1 VKKSKERKVNDTEEL
16 VGDYLEIRRMRESLK
31 ATYESQDEELKDAM
45 ESIKEALL
53 AICNENNQNGFKTHS
68 GTVTRQVKDRFF
80 CTDWDNFKKFIELE
94 GSIDLLERRIH
105 QRNFKEFM
113 SERVGD
119 GLPPG
124 VNALREY
131 DIVVR
136 KASSTSETLV

>member
-1 VKKSKERKVNDTEEL
+1 MTVNNTEEL
-16 VGDYLEIRRMRESLK
+16 VSDYLEIRRMRESLK
-31 ATYESQDEELKDAM
+31 ANYDSQDEELKDAM
-45 ESIKEALL
+45 DSIKEALL
-53 AICNENNQNGFKTHS
+53 AICNENNQNGFKTDS
-68 GTVTRQVKDRFF
+68 GTVTRQVKERYF
-80 CTDWDNFKKFIELE
+80 CTDWDNFRKFVETE

>member
-1 VKKSKERKVNDTEEL
+1 MTVNDTEEL
-16 VGDYLEIRRMRESLK
+16 VSDYLEIRRMRESLK
-31 ATYESQDEELKDAM
+31 AKYDAEDEQFKEAM
-45 ESIKEALL
+45 EEIKAAIL
-53 AICNENNQNGFKTHS
+53 AICNENNQNGFKTDS
-68 GTVTRQVKDRFF
+68 GTVTRQVKERYF
-80 CTDWDNFKKFIELE
+80 CTDWDNFRKFVETE

>member
-1 VKKSKERKVNDTEEL
+1 VKKSKEKAVNDTEEL
-16 VGDYLEIRRMRESLK
+16 VADYLEIRRMRESLK
-31 ATYESQDEELKDAM
+31 ADYESQDEELKDAM

-53 AICNENNQNGFKTHS
+53 AICNENNQNGFKTNS

-80 CTDWDNFKKFIELE
+80 CTDWDNFKKFIESQ

-113 SERVGD
+113 SERAGD

>member
-1 VKKSKERKVNDTEEL
+1 MTVNNTEEL
-16 VGDYLEIRRMRESLK
+16 VSDYLEIRRMRESLK
-31 ATYESQDEELKDAM
+31 ANYESQDEELKDAM

-53 AICNENNQNGFKTHS
+53 AICNENNQNGFKTDS
-68 GTVTRQVKDRFF
+68 GTVTRQVKERYF
-80 CTDWDNFKKFIELE
+80 CTDWDNFRKFVENE

-113 SERVGD
+113 SERAGD

>member
-1 VKKSKERKVNDTEEL
+1 MTVNNTEEL
-16 VGDYLEIRRMRESLK
+16 VSDYLEIRRMRESLK
-31 ATYESQDEELKDAM
+31 AKYDAEDEQFKEAM
-45 ESIKEALL
+45 EEIKAAIL
-53 AICNENNQNGFKTHS
+53 AICNENNQNGFKTDS
-68 GTVTRQVKDRFF
+68 GTVTRQVKERYF
-80 CTDWDNFKKFIELE
+80 CTDWDNFRKFVENE

-136 KASSTSETLV
+136 KASSTSET

>member
-1 VKKSKERKVNDTEEL
+1 MTVNNTEEL
-16 VGDYLEIRRMRESLK
+16 VSDYLEIRRMRESLK
-31 ATYESQDEELKDAM
+31 ANYESQDEELKDAM

-53 AICNENNQNGFKTHS
+53 AICNENNQNGFKTDS
-68 GTVTRQVKDRFF
+68 GTVTRQVKERYF
-80 CTDWDNFKKFIELE
+80 CTDWDNFRKFVENE

>member
-1 VKKSKERKVNDTEEL
+1 MTVNDTEEL
-16 VGDYLEIRRMRESLK
+16 VSDYLEIRRMRESLK
-31 ATYESQDEELKDAM
+31 ANYESQDEELKDAM

-53 AICNENNQNGFKTHS
+53 AICNENNQNGFKTDS
-68 GTVTRQVKDRFF
+68 GTVTRQVKERYF
-80 CTDWDNFKKFIELE
+80 CTDWDNFRKFVENE

-113 SERVGD
+113 SERAGD

>member
-1 VKKSKERKVNDTEEL
+1 MSDTEEL
-16 VGDYLEIRRMRESLK
+16 VSDYLEVRKMRESLK
-31 ATYESQDEELKDAM
+31 VTYESQDEELKNAM

-53 AICNENNQNGFKTHS
+53 AICNENNQNGFKTYS

>member
-1 VKKSKERKVNDTEEL
+1 VNDTEEL
-16 VGDYLEIRRMRESLK
+16 VSDYLEIRKLRESLK

-45 ESIKEALL
+45 EAIKEALL
-53 AICNENNQNGFKTHS
+53 AICNENNQNGFKTNS

-80 CTDWDNFKKFIELE
+80 CTDWDNFKKFVELE

-113 SERVGD
+113 SEREGD

>member
-1 VKKSKERKVNDTEEL
+1 MTVNNTEEL
-16 VGDYLEIRRMRESLK
+16 VSDYLEIRKMRESLK
-31 ATYESQDEELKDAM
+31 ANYEAEDEELKDAM

-53 AICNENNQNGFKTHS
+53 AICNENNQNGFKTDS
-68 GTVTRQVKDRFF
+68 GTVTRQVKERYF
-80 CTDWDNFKKFIELE
+80 CTDWDNFRKFVENE

>member
-1 VKKSKERKVNDTEEL
+1 MTVNDTEEL
-16 VGDYLEIRRMRESLK
+16 VSDYLEIRRMRESLK
-31 ATYESQDEELKDAM
+31 ANYESQDEELKDAM

-53 AICNENNQNGFKTHS
+53 AICNENNQNGFKTDS
-68 GTVTRQVKDRFF
+68 GTVTRQVKERYF
-80 CTDWDNFKKFIELE
+80 CTDWDNFRKFVETE

>member
-1 VKKSKERKVNDTEEL
+1 MTVNDTEEL
-16 VGDYLEIRRMRESLK
+16 VSDYLEIRRMRESLK
-31 ATYESQDEELKDAM
+31 ANYESQDEELKDAM
-45 ESIKEALL
+45 DAIKEALL
-53 AICNENNQNGFKTHS
+53 AICNENNQNGFKTDS
-68 GTVTRQVKDRFF
+68 GTVTRQVKERYF
-80 CTDWDNFKKFIELE
+80 CTDWDNFRKFVENE

>member
-1 VKKSKERKVNDTEEL
+1 MTVNDTEEL
-16 VGDYLEIRRMRESLK
+16 VSDYLEIRRMRESLK
-31 ATYESQDEELKDAM
+31 ANYDAEDEQLKEAM
-45 ESIKEALL
+45 EEIKAAIL
-53 AICNENNQNGFKTHS
+53 AICNENNQNGFKTDS
-68 GTVTRQVKDRFF
+68 GTVTRQVKERYF
-80 CTDWDNFKKFIELE
+80 CTDWDNFRKFVENE

>member
-1 VKKSKERKVNDTEEL
+1 VNVVNDTEEL

-53 AICNENNQNGFKTHS
+53 AICNENNQNGFKTNS

>member
-1 VKKSKERKVNDTEEL
+1 MTVNDTEEL
-16 VGDYLEIRRMRESLK
+16 VSDYLEIRRMRESLK
-31 ATYESQDEELKDAM
+31 AKYDAEDEQFKEAM
-45 ESIKEALL
+45 EEIKAAIL
-53 AICNENNQNGFKTHS
+53 AICNENNQNGFKTDS
-68 GTVTRQVKDRFF
+68 GTVTRQVKERYF
-80 CTDWDNFKKFIELE
+80 CTDWDNFRKFVETE

-113 SERVGD
+113 SERAGD

>member
-1 VKKSKERKVNDTEEL
+1 MSVNNTEEL
-16 VGDYLEIRRMRESLK
+16 VSDYLEIRRMRESLK
-31 ATYESQDEELKDAM
+31 ANYDSQDEELKDAM
-45 ESIKEALL
+45 DAIKEALL
-53 AICNENNQNGFKTHS
+53 AICNENNQNGFKTDS
-68 GTVTRQVKDRFF
+68 GTVTRQVKERYF
-80 CTDWDNFKKFIELE
+80 CTDWDNFRKFVENE

>member
-1 VKKSKERKVNDTEEL
+1 MSVNNTEEL
-16 VGDYLEIRRMRESLK
+16 VSDYLEIRKMRESLK
-31 ATYESQDEELKDAM
+31 ANYDSQDEELKDAM
-45 ESIKEALL
+45 DAIKEALL
-53 AICNENNQNGFKTHS
+53 AICNENNQNGFKTDS
-68 GTVTRQVKDRFF
+68 GTVTRQVKERYF
-80 CTDWDNFKKFIELE
+80 CTDWDNFRKFVENE

>member
-1 VKKSKERKVNDTEEL
+1 MNDAEGLVEVYLTLRREREKIKAEYEAKD
-16 VGDYLEIRRMRESLK
+16 DKLK
-31 ATYESQDEELKDAM
+31 ADM
-45 ESIKEALL
+45 EKIEGALL
-53 AICNENNQNGFKTHS
+53 DICNATNVNGLRTTH
-68 GTVTRQVKDRFF
+68 GTVTRQVKERYF
-80 CTDWDNFKKFIELE
+80 CTDWDHFKTFVETE

-113 SERVGD
+113 AGREKE

-136 KASSTSETLV
+136 KAQSHSETTV